1 MLGSAARYLAL
12 LPLAIEWAHC
22 TQVQTFSDSEC
33 EVSLND
39 WEGPNGYPGGL
50 CTSALRQG
58 NYSSFMITALD
69 PGCAITLYGPGTP
82 NGPCS
87 PNAAPGAIVADPA
100 KCYNTT
106 WAYYSIDGCFKS
118 ATRSGKKSTES
129 SSRTSTST
137 FPSPSTSTSTSSRT
151 DSTGGASRASS
162 TASASPSP
170 DRQNNDD
177 DDGTNTGAIVGSTIG
192 GVAFGA
198 LLAALGIWL
207 FIRSRRAR
215 RDQLPSYPGGPAE
228 LPPSEYHS
236 AARKDLVGGAHYTGL
251 GGHPV
256 SPGGNAHEL
265 SSHGI
270 PEMQSRHLVEL
281 PGNRRSDVPK
291 GEAM

>member
-1 MLGSAARYLAL
+1 MQVLRSAAQCLAL
-12 LPLAIEWAHC
+12 LPLAIRFAHG

-50 CTSALRQG
+50 CTSLLRQG

-82 NGPCS
+82 DGPCS
-87 PNAAPGAIVADPA
+87 PNAAPGSIVADPA

-118 ATRSGKKSTES
+118 ATRSGRQTTES

-137 FPSPSTSTSTSSRT
+137 SPSPSTSTSTSSHT
-151 DSTGGASRASS
+151 HSTGDASRESS
-162 TASASPSP
+162 TASARPSP
-170 DRQNNDD
+170 NRHDGGGG
-177 DDGTNTGAIVGSTIG
+177 GTNVGAIVGGTIG
-192 GVAFGA
+192 GVAFGV
-198 LLAALGIWL
+198 LLAALGIYF

-215 RDQLPSYPGGPAE
+215 REQPPTYPGGPSE

-236 AARKDLVGGAHYTGL
+236 VARKDLVGGAHYAVGSQ
-251 GGHPV
+251 PV
-256 SPGGNAHEL
+256 SPGGDTHEL

-270 PEMQSRHLVEL
+270 PEMQSQHLVEL